1 MSEYS
6 QALNEVAKYLSP
18 PVGFSDHDS
27 PKEDSKII
35 IRQNNTILQLL
46 IQVLEKL
53 NSVQSNK
60 DIVLSSSGIVSSSR
74 NINSEKWMYLTA
86 SPEETNSSR

>member
-46 IQVLEKL
+46 IQVLDKL
-53 NSVQSNK
+53 NNVQSNK
-60 DIVLSSSGIVSSSR
+60 DIVLSSSGILSSSR

>member
-1 MSEYS
+1 MTEYT

-27 PKEDSKII
+27 PKEDSKVI

-46 IQVLEKL
+46 IQILDKL

-60 DIVLSSSGIVSSSR
+60 EIVLSSSGIVASAK
-74 NINSEKWMYLTA
+74 NINLEKWTYLNA
-86 SPEETNSSR
+86 SLEEIKLSN

>member
-6 QALNEVAKYLSP
+6 QALNEVSKYFSP

-53 NSVQSNK
+53 NSVNSNK
-60 DIVLSSSGIVSSSR
+60 DIILSSSGIVSSSR
-74 NINSEKWMYLTA
+74 NINSEKWMYLTM
-86 SPEETNSSR
+86 SPEETKSSR

>member
-1 MSEYS
+1 MTEYS
-6 QALNEVAKYLSP
+6 QALNKVAKYLSP

-46 IQVLEKL
+46 IQVLDKL
-53 NSVQSNK
+53 KSVQNNK
-60 DIVLSSSGIVSSSR
+60 EIVLSSSGIVTSSR
-74 NINSEKWMYLTA
+74 NINSEKWTYLKA
-86 SPEETNSSR
+86 SLEEIKPSS

>member
-1 MSEYS
+1 MTEYS

-18 PVGFSDHDS
+18 SVGFSDHGS

-46 IQVLEKL
+46 IQVLDKL
-53 NSVQSNK
+53 KSVQNNK
-60 DIVLSSSGIVSSSR
+60 EIMLSSSGIVTSSR
-74 NINSEKWMYLTA
+74 NINSEKWTYLKA
-86 SPEETNSSR
+86 SLEEIKPSS

>member
-6 QALNEVAKYLSP
+6 QALNEVEKYLSP
-18 PVGFSDHDS
+18 PTGFSDHNS

-35 IRQNNTILQLL
+35 IRQNNTILHLL
-46 IQVLEKL
+46 IQVLDKL

-60 DIVLSSSGIVSSSR
+60 EIILSSSGIVASSR
-74 NINSEKWMYLTA
+74 NINSEKWTYLKA
-86 SPEETNSSR
+86 SLEETKPSN

>member
-1 MSEYS
+1 MTEYS

-18 PVGFSDHDS
+18 RVGFSDHDS

-46 IQVLEKL
+46 IQVLDKL
-53 NSVQSNK
+53 KSVQNNK
-60 DIVLSSSGIVSSSR
+60 EIVLSSSGIVTSSR
-74 NINSEKWMYLTA
+74 NINSEKWTYLKA
-86 SPEETNSSR
+86 SLEEIKPSS

>member
-1 MSEYS
+1 MSEYN

-18 PVGFSDHDS
+18 SVGFSDHDS

-60 DIVLSSSGIVSSSR
+60 DIVLSSSGIVPSSR

>member
-1 MSEYS
+1 MSKYNR
-6 QALNEVAKYLSP
+6 ALNEVAKYLSP
-18 PVGFSDHDS
+18 SVGFSDHDL
-27 PKEDSKII
+27 PKEDSKLI

-74 NINSEKWMYLTA
+74 NINSEKWMYLKA
-86 SPEETNSSR
+86 SPGETNSSK

>member
-1 MSEYS
+1 MTEYS

-46 IQVLEKL
+46 IQVLDKL
-53 NSVQSNK
+53 KSVQNNK
-60 DIVLSSSGIVSSSR
+60 EIVLSSSGIVTSSR
-74 NINSEKWMYLTA
+74 NINSEKWTYLKA
-86 SPEETNSSR
+86 SLEEIKPSS